1 MPARRRP
8 RCRRHHRCGRQSGF
22 QSDRTRRRQI
32 AMSPFYGGAAR
43 IRLDPPAGLAMLG
56 YGNRVGRNNGVH
68 DDLAAQALVLDDGA
82 NKIAIVGVD
91 LLALGARI
99 ADDIRERAA
108 ARTGIP
114 ADSILVC
121 ATHTHSAPAFNIFAT
136 PRADAKPV
144 DGRDLE
150 WERALPEKIASVIV
164 AAHSNLEPATIR
176 AAAAPFKLGI
186 NRRLMRPRRQ
196 IQLAANRSGPADAE
210 VVALGAYRPNGTA
223 IAFLMNHPC
232 HGVVL
237 CEDNLLYSRDWPGF
251 AMDEIESASASA
263 DGQRPISIFIQ
274 GATGNI
280 DPRSR
285 GNFEVAEQ
293 HGRTMG
299 RAAFDALQRA
309 SSLADTRITARRV
322 TLNLALKDQSD
333 ELALARDCVAQT
345 QASLDNHR
353 GGDGYQLKRLR
364 DHHARSLAALTA
376 LEAIEEQ
383 NRRDRRVDLERRRLA
398 TAMTL
403 LTIGDLAVV
412 GIPGEL
418 FVELGLVLKANPD
431 FARTFVAGYCND
443 LIGYIPT
450 RAAYAEGGY
459 EVDTAR
465 IAVSSGE
472 TIVDTALT
480 ALAAMRA

>member
-1 MPARRRP
+1 
-8 RCRRHHRCGRQSGF
+8 
-22 QSDRTRRRQI
+22 
-32 AMSPFYGGAAR
+32 MSPLYAGAAR
-43 IRLDPPAGLAMLG
+43 VKLDPPFGLAMLG
-56 YGNRVGRNNGVH
+56 YGNRVGRNAGVH
-68 DDLAAQALVLDDGA
+68 DDLAAQALVLHDGA
-82 NKIAIVGVD
+82 NKVAIAGVD
-91 LLALGARI
+91 VLALGIRI
-99 ADDIRERAA
+99 ADDIRERVAA
-108 ARTGIP
+108 STDIS

-136 PRADAKPV
+136 PRAEAKPA

-150 WERALPEKIASVIV
+150 WERALPEKIASAIIQ
-164 AAHSNLEPATIR
+164 ANENLEPATLR
-176 AAAAPFKLGI
+176 AGASQFTLGI
-186 NRRLMRPRRQ
+186 NRRLMRPHRQ

-210 VVALGAYRPNGTA
+210 VSTLGAYRANGTP
-223 IAFLMNHPC
+223 IAFIMNYPC

-251 AMDEIESASASA
+251 AMDEIETAAASAEGS
-263 DGQRPISIFIQ
+263 RPISIFIQ

-285 GNFEVAEQ
+285 GNFEVAEE
-293 HGRTMG
+293 HGRAMG
-299 RAAFDALQRA
+299 RGAFDVLQHA
-309 SSLADTRITARRV
+309 PSIADARIAVRRIA
-322 TLNLALKDQSD
+322 LNLKLKDLSAD
-333 ELALARDCVAQT
+333 LAVARDCAAQT

-364 DHHARSLAALTA
+364 DHHAQSRAALAALEA
-376 LEAIEEQ
+376 LEEQ
-383 NRRDRRVDLERRRLA
+383 NRRDRRVDMANRDLA
-398 TAMTL
+398 TAMTVV
-403 LTIGDLAVV
+403 TVGNLAIV

-418 FVELGLVLKANPD
+418 FVELGLALKANPYY
-431 FARTFVAGYCND
+431 AHTFVAGYCND

-465 IAVSSGE
+465 IAAGSGE
-472 TIVDTALT
+472 TIVDTALS